1 MASKNFLS
9 TLARKSKE
17 NKGNIAICSI
27 LFIIPLFV
35 FPAYPKNEWQYELYQ
50 YITQTMH
57 VTVGTKGPL
66 PFFTILYSIYITIVM
81 FFVGCVIS
89 YFFIKKYGI
98 NKAYQEEIYK
108 FFFKAEFESSKKYPL
123 LERPLIK
130 KTLVSSTFAGCFV
143 MGIFHFIE
151 DDITQQRPRRRG
163 GLISFCYNYRVGVM
177 FWEIISTAFSI
188 FPIFYFGLLF
198 LYIINY
204 FFRGLGTGKVDIPLE
219 VPSKKRKRTRKV

>member
-17 NKGNIAICSI
+17 NRGNIALCSI

-35 FPAYPKNEWQYELYQ
+35 FPTHPKNELQYELYQ

-66 PFFTILYSIYITIVM
+66 PFFTILYSLYITIVM
-81 FFVGCVIS
+81 FFVGCVICS
-89 YFFIKKYGI
+89 FFIKKYGV

-108 FFFKAEFESSKKYPL
+108 FFFKAEFESSKKYPW
-123 LERPLIK
+123 LEKPLIK

-177 FWEIISTAFSI
+177 F
-188 FPIFYFGLLF
+188 
-198 LYIINY
+198 
-204 FFRGLGTGKVDIPLE
+204 
-219 VPSKKRKRTRKV
+219 

>member
-1 MASKNFLS
+1 MASKSFLS

-17 NKGNIAICSI
+17 NRGNIALCSI

-108 FFFKAEFESSKKYPL
+108 FFFKAEFESSKKYPW
-123 LERPLIK
+123 LEKPLIK

-188 FPIFYFGLLF
+188 FPIFILACYSYTSL
-198 LYIINY
+198 II
-204 FFRGLGTGKVDIPLE
+204 FFVG
-219 VPSKKRKRTRKV
+219 

>member
-1 MASKNFLS
+1 MASKKFLS
-9 TLARKSKE
+9 TIVRKSKE
-17 NKGNIAICSI
+17 NRGNIAICSI

-57 VTVGTKGPL
+57 VIVGTKGPL
-66 PFFTILYSIYITIVM
+66 PFFTILYSLYITIVM

-108 FFFKAEFESSKKYPL
+108 FFFKAEFESSKKYPW
-123 LERPLIK
+123 LEKPLIK

-177 FWEIISTAFSI
+177 FWEIISTVFSI

-204 FFRGLGTGKVDIPLE
+204 FFRRLGTGKVVIPLE

>member
-1 MASKNFLS
+1 MASKSFLS
-9 TLARKSKE
+9 TLARKNKE
-17 NKGNIAICSI
+17 NRGNIALCSI

-89 YFFIKKYGI
+89 YFFIKKYGV

-108 FFFKAEFESSKKYPL
+108 FFFKAEFESSKKYPW
-123 LERPLIK
+123 LEKPLIK
-130 KTLVSSTFAGCFV
+130 KTLVSSLFALCFV
-143 MGIFHFIE
+143 MGILHFIY

-163 GLISFCYNYRVGVM
+163 GLIVLGYNYRVGIM
-177 FWEIISTAFSI
+177 FWEIITTLFSI

-204 FFRGLGTGKVDIPLE
+204 FFRGLGTGKVTIPIK
-219 VPSKKRKRTRKV
+219 VPSKKQKRSRKV